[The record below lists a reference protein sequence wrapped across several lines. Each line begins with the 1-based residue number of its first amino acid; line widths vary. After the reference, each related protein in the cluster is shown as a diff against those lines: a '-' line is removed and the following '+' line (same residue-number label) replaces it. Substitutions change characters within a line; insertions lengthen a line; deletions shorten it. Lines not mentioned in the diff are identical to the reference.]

1 MTRVSPETTS
11 PAGRSVHE
19 LPTPVAV
26 LDDAAL
32 EHNLATMAHWCR
44 DHNVELQPHGKTTM
58 APELFRR
65 QLAAGATGIT
75 AATPAQVRV
84 MRAHGVPAVQ
94 LANELVQPA
103 EAAWIAGE
111 LAAGDGF
118 GFRAWVDSVDGVEI
132 LQAAAAPTGAVVDVL
147 LEVGTPGGR
156 TGTRTKADR
165 DAVRA
170 AAGRAPNVR
179 LTGVAGYEGSVAGDR
194 TPSSLAA
201 VRAYLESL
209 RAAGDDVRDDVSGD
223 DGGIVLSAGGSM
235 FYDVVA
241 DVLGGGGRVI
251 VRSGCYV
258 THDSGMFHRNS
269 PLDGPDAPARLRA
282 ALTVWGTVVS
292 RPEPDRAFLDVGRR
306 DASFDQGLPIPLAVL
321 PRGAT
326 TAQPLDGAEVTAL
339 NDQHAFLA
347 VTAGSPI
354 AVGDRVQ
361 LGISHPCTTFDK
373 WRRIPLAGPD
383 GVVTDVVETWF

>member
-1 MTRVSPETTS
+1 MTHPT
-11 PAGRSVHE
+11 AGRSIHE
-19 LPTPVAV
+19 LPTPFAV

-32 EHNLATMAHWCR
+32 EHNLATMAAWCR
-44 DHNVELQPHGKTTM
+44 DHGVELQPHGKTTM
-58 APELFRR
+58 APALFQR

-94 LANELVQPA
+94 LANELAQPA

-111 LAAGDGF
+111 LAADDGF
-118 GFRAWVDSVDGVEI
+118 GFRVWVDSPAGVEI
-132 LQAAAAPTGAVVDVL
+132 LQAAAAPAGAVVDVL

-194 TPSSLAA
+194 TPPSLAA

-209 RAAGDDVRDDVSGD
+209 RAAGDDLRDDVPGD

-251 VRSGCYV
+251 IRSGCYV

-269 PLDGPDAPARLRA
+269 PLDGPDAPVRLRA

-306 DASFDQGLPIPLAVL
+306 DASFDQGLPIPLAVR

-347 VTAGSPI
+347 VAPGSPI

-383 GVVTDVVETWF
+383 GVVTGVVETWF